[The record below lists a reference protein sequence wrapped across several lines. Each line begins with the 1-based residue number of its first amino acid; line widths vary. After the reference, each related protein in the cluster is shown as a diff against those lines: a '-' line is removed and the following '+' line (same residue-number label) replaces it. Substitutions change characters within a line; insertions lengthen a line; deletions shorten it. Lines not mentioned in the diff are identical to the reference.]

1 MNYYEVVG
9 RGLGVLVGMIMRN
22 LIQVGTEIGWLVGCL
37 LPALVVI
44 LWRFRKMGD
53 RLMRTLQKFT

>member
-1 MNYYEVVG
+1 M
-9 RGLGVLVGMIMRN
+9 LVGMIMRN